1 MNPPVTILVPLLI
14 LSLAAVLLVLYL
26 LYRDFER
33 HFADFLEFH
42 ASLTGSL
49 DDPCLDALRRLTGE
63 GSERPANPRFCFL
76 RRPKFD
82 EVETP
87 FFLMRFSNFGG
98 HPRSPDPKNP

>member
-1 MNPPVTILVPLLI
+1 MNPSPVIMVPLLA

-49 DDPCLDALRRLTGE
+49 DDPCLNGLRRLTGN
-63 GSERPANPRFCFL
+63 GSEPEKGN
-76 RRPKFD
+76 
-82 EVETP
+82 
-87 FFLMRFSNFGG
+87 
-98 HPRSPDPKNP
+98 SPEPENS